1 LILFLISKWTLP
13 FDRIDL
19 QSSTTPTTTSVS
31 GKTNTK
37 QPFLQNQE
45 WIKFQQS
52 IQVEGFQTGQMTKA
66 SVMLRKSKGG
76 KQSRN
81 RKAKELALL
90 QQELRDSNGGA
101 ASNLASSDN
110 RFPAIRYSPL
120 ETQELL
126 KLAYET
132 LPQKTGKR
140 GSRNQKRQDQ
150 RWKDVRQIRKT
161 YKQNIVAAHERKMEH
176 RQWTRAQTKAVK
188 EGAQDVCRQNVQ
200 YQATILQ
207 RWAATMYPTEPRGT
221 STTSPEIAAA

>member
-1 LILFLISKWTLP
+1 MQPSET
-13 FDRIDL
+13 
-19 QSSTTPTTTSVS
+19 VS
-31 GKTNTK
+31 AAALALGQQQIQK

-52 IQVEGFQTGQMTKA
+52 IQVDGFQTGQVTKA
-66 SVMLRKSKGG
+66 SVLLKKSKGG

-90 QQELRDSNGGA
+90 QQEQEFNNGGS
-101 ASNLASSDN
+101 SNLASSDN
-110 RFPAIRYSPL
+110 RFPAIRYTPQ

-140 GSRNQKRQDQ
+140 GTRNQKRQDQ
-150 RWKDVRQIRKT
+150 RWKDVRQIRRK

-176 RQWTRAQTKAVK
+176 RHWTRTQTKAVK
-188 EGAQDVCRQNVQ
+188 EGAPDVCLQNLQ
-200 YQATILQ
+200 YQASILQ
-207 RWAATMYPTEPRGT
+207 RWAATMYPEAISG
-221 STTSPEIAAA
+221 SSKSQEIVQD